1 MPLSNRPNAYDI
13 TLKQPAI
20 LKIMGKAKQFEKNQ
34 VKRWVEVID
43 SKGGILSFRLD
54 EIWKYRHLLQMFI
67 KRDIASTYR
76 QTVLGPLWFLI
87 QPLLTTITF
96 TLIFGK
102 FAALSSDGLPRTLF
116 YLSGIILWNF
126 FSESFQ
132 KISAVLKSNS
142 GIFGKIY
149 FPRLIMPLT
158 IIASSFIR
166 LMIQYVTFL
175 IILTYFLLK
184 DTPLIHPNSMVLLT
198 PLLILTIAGISLGA
212 GMIFASLTIKYRDL
226 VFLLA
231 FGVNLLMFAT
241 PVIYPLSSIP
251 KENLAIAQANPLSA
265 VIEAFR
271 FAYLGT
277 GSFSWG
283 ALSYSFIF
291 MIVMLMMGTFA
302 FKKAEKTFIDSI

>member
-1 MPLSNRPNAYDI
+1 
-13 TLKQPAI
+13 
-20 LKIMGKAKQFEKNQ
+20 MGKAKQIEKNQ
-34 VKRWVEVID
+34 GKRWVEVID
-43 SKGGILSFRLD
+43 AQGGLLSFRLD

-76 QTVLGPLWFLI
+76 QTILGPLWFLI

-96 TLIFGK
+96 TFIFGK
-102 FAALSSDGLPRTLF
+102 FAELSSDGLPRTVF

-175 IILTYFLLK
+175 IILMYFLLN

-198 PLLILTIAGISLGA
+198 PLLILIIAGISLGA

-251 KENLAIAQANPLSA
+251 KDNLAIAQANPLSA

-271 FAYLGT
+271 YAYLGT

-283 ALSYSFIF
+283 SLTYSFIF
-291 MIVMLMMGTFA
+291 MVVMLLMGIFA

>member
-1 MPLSNRPNAYDI
+1 
-13 TLKQPAI
+13 
-20 LKIMGKAKQFEKNQ
+20 MGKGKQFEKNHG
-34 VKRWVEVID
+34 KRWVEVID
-43 SKGGILSFRLD
+43 SQGGLLSFRFD

-76 QTVLGPLWFLI
+76 QTILGPLWFLI

-96 TLIFGK
+96 TFIVGK
-102 FAALSSDGLPRTLF
+102 FAALSSDGLHRTVF

-175 IILTYFLLK
+175 IILIYFLMN
-184 DTPLIHPNSMVLLT
+184 DTPLIDPNGMILLT
-198 PLLILTIAGISLGA
+198 PLLILIIAGISLGA

-271 FAYLGT
+271 YAYLGT
-277 GSFSWG
+277 GTFSWG
-283 ALSYSFIF
+283 ALAYSFTF
-291 MIVMLMMGTFA
+291 MIVMLLMGIFA

>member
-1 MPLSNRPNAYDI
+1 
-13 TLKQPAI
+13 
-20 LKIMGKAKQFEKNQ
+20 MGKAKQIEKSQ
-34 VKRWVEVID
+34 GKRWVEVID
-43 SKGGILSFRLD
+43 SKGGLLSFRFD

-76 QTVLGPLWFLI
+76 QTILGPLWFLI

-96 TLIFGK
+96 TFIFGK
-102 FAALSSDGLPRTLF
+102 FAALSSDGLPRTVF

-175 IILTYFLLK
+175 IILMYFLLN

-198 PLLILTIAGISLGA
+198 PLLILIIAGISLGA

-251 KENLAIAQANPLSA
+251 KDNLAIAQANPLSA

-271 FAYLGT
+271 YAYLGT

-283 ALSYSFIF
+283 SLTYSFIF
-291 MIVMLMMGTFA
+291 MVVMLLMGIFA

>member
-1 MPLSNRPNAYDI
+1 
-13 TLKQPAI
+13 
-20 LKIMGKAKQFEKNQ
+20 MGKAKQFEKNQ
-34 VKRWVEVID
+34 VKRWAEVID
-43 SKGGILSFRLD
+43 SKGGLISFRLD

-116 YLSGIILWNF
+116 YLSGIILWSF

-166 LMIQYVTFL
+166 LMIQYITFL
-175 IILTYFLLK
+175 VILTYFLLK
-184 DTPLIHPNSMVLLT
+184 DTPLIHPNSMILLT

-251 KENLAIAQANPLSA
+251 KNNLAIAQANPLSS

-271 FAYLGT
+271 YAYLGT

-291 MIVMLMMGTFA
+291 MIVMLLMGTFA
-302 FKKAEKTFIDSI
+302 FKRAEKTFIDSI

>member
-1 MPLSNRPNAYDI
+1 
-13 TLKQPAI
+13 
-20 LKIMGKAKQFEKNQ
+20 MGKAKQFEKNHG
-34 VKRWVEVID
+34 KRWVEVID
-43 SKGGILSFRLD
+43 SQGGLLSFRFD

-76 QTVLGPLWFLI
+76 QTILGPLWFLI

-96 TLIFGK
+96 TFIFGK
-102 FAALSSDGLPRTLF
+102 FAELSSDGLPRTVF

-175 IILTYFLLK
+175 IILFYFLMN
-184 DTPLIHPNSMVLLT
+184 DTPLIDPNGMILLT
-198 PLLILTIAGISLGA
+198 PLLILIIAGISLGA

-251 KENLAIAQANPLSA
+251 KDNLAIAQANPLSA

-271 FAYLGT
+271 YAYLGT

-283 ALSYSFIF
+283 ALAYSFTF
-291 MIVMLMMGTFA
+291 MIVMLLMGTFA

>member
-1 MPLSNRPNAYDI
+1 
-13 TLKQPAI
+13 
-20 LKIMGKAKQFEKNQ
+20 MGKAKQIEKSQ
-34 VKRWVEVID
+34 GKRWVEVID
-43 SKGGILSFRLD
+43 SKGGLLSFRFD

-76 QTVLGPLWFLI
+76 QTILGPLWFLI

-96 TLIFGK
+96 TFIFGK
-102 FAALSSDGLPRTLF
+102 FAALSSDGLPRTVF

-175 IILTYFLLK
+175 IILMYFLLN

-198 PLLILTIAGISLGA
+198 PLLILIIAGISLGA

-251 KENLAIAQANPLSA
+251 KDNLAIAQANPLSA

-271 FAYLGT
+271 YAYLGT

-283 ALSYSFIF
+283 SLSYSFIF
-291 MIVMLMMGTFA
+291 MVVMLLMGIFA